1 MRTALAATWTLLLG
15 MALLMLGAGL
25 QGTLVGLRAS
35 LEGFPTL
42 LAGVML
48 AAYYLGYMA
57 GSVMTPRLVNT
68 VGHVRV
74 FAALTS
80 LASVLI
86 LLQGVFVAP
95 LPWTLVRILFGF
107 CFAGIYVVAESWL
120 NGRVDNEHR
129 GLLLSIYMLVCYG
142 GLGLGQL
149 LLNVADPR
157 STLLFIL
164 VSILISIAMV
174 PMALTASSAP
184 EITVPVRVSARAL
197 FRRSPLGVAGVAI
210 AGAVSGCLFSLG
222 AIYADGEGFSTFE
235 VSLFMAVAILAG
247 CVTQLPI
254 GRISDRM
261 DRRKVVIAI
270 CVLAAICAMGAWW
283 LADIS
288 RLVFFSAVA
297 AYGGTS
303 LTLYSLSSAH
313 VNDHVPAEEKLGAS
327 STLILVNG
335 AGAFIAPIVVA
346 AVMEAVGN
354 DTFLP
359 LLAVMHVLLAVY
371 AMFRMQR
378 RASVPG
384 EQKSPFVG
392 TPLGTS
398 SSGELL
404 GHASDRVEPT
414 TGACEASRT
423 RE

>member
-35 LEGFPTL
+35 LEGFPIL

-57 GSVMTPRLVNT
+57 GSLMTPALVRS
-68 VGHVRV
+68 VGHIRV

-95 LPWTLVRILFGF
+95 LPWTLVRIVFGF
-107 CFAGIYVVAESWL
+107 CFAGIYIVAESWL
-120 NGRVDNEHR
+120 NDRVGNEHR
-129 GLLLSIYMLVCYG
+129 GLLLSLYMLVCYA

-149 LLNVADPR
+149 LLNLADPR
-157 STLLFIL
+157 STVLFIL
-164 VSILISIAMV
+164 VSILISVAMI

-184 EITVPVRVSARAL
+184 EFSVPVRVRLRDL
-197 FRRSPLGVAGVAI
+197 FRSSPLGVVGVAMS
-210 AGAVSGCLFSLG
+210 GAVSGCLFSLG
-222 AIYADGEGFSTFE
+222 ALYADGNGFTTFE

-247 CVTQLPI
+247 CLTQLPV
-254 GRISDRM
+254 GRMSDRM
-261 DRRKVVIAI
+261 DRRKVVIAV
-270 CVLAAICAMGAWW
+270 CLLAAVGASGAWW
-283 LADIS
+283 LEEIS
-288 RLVFFSAVA
+288 RVGFFAMVA
-297 AYGGTS
+297 AYGGMS

-313 VNDHVPAEEKLGAS
+313 VNDHVPPDARLGAS

-335 AGAFIAPIVVA
+335 AGAFIAPILVA
-346 AVMEAVGN
+346 AIMQVIGN
-354 DTFLP
+354 DAFLP

-371 AMFRMQR
+371 ALFRMGR
-378 RASVPG
+378 RAPVPG
-384 EQKSPFVG
+384 EQKTPFVG
-392 TPLGTS
+392 TPPGTS

-404 GHASDRVEPT
+404 GHASD
-414 TGACEASRT
+414 GAEAVASGR
-423 RE
+423 RP